1 MAIKNPNGEMT
12 RAHILVLIASCLMA
26 WGVMGMLNAYGVFFT
41 PMGEALGVGR
51 AAVTLHLSIRT
62 LVMGLAAPLAAF
74 LLKKQVNPKKTMPFG
89 MILFLGSS
97 IVIARAK
104 SVILVDVLAAVAGF
118 GLSFIS
124 FMFITI
130 ILGNWFHKNLGTF
143 SGIAIAFSGIGSAI
157 ASPSVTGMLS
167 AMDYETVYIIYAA
180 VTMLMVVPILFV
192 PFWPQR
198 IGLKP
203 YGEGA
208 PAEEGKEKSKKT
220 TVTAN
225 LNLPYKVISGVSLI
239 LFLIT
244 LLLVGD
250 TSLNSHLPSLAIS
263 NGFSAETGALL
274 LSASMIG
281 NLTFKLLL
289 GVIIDR
295 WGVIKGFMVV
305 LTTTICGFV
314 LILFSK
320 GSVVP
325 LLLGGY
331 LYGTVFSIG
340 SLGLSLLTRYI
351 YGNEQ
356 YSQVYSIITVLTSVG
371 SASFVTII
379 GAMYDATGSY
389 RAPVIMGIVIAAS
402 LFTLVLFLA
411 GLSKKESKKV
421 AVQIEV

>member
-62 LVMGLAAPLAAF
+62 LVTGLAAPLAAF
-74 LLKKQVNPKKTMPFG
+74 LLKKRVSPKKTMPFG
-89 MILFLGSS
+89 MILYLVSS
-97 IVIARAK
+97 IVIAKSK
-104 SVILVDVLAAVAGF
+104 SVILVDILAAVAGF

-157 ASPSVTGMLS
+157 ASPVVTKMLS
-167 AMDYETVYIIYAA
+167 AMPYETVYILYAA
-180 VTMLMVVPILFV
+180 ITMLMVVPILFV

-198 IGLKP
+198 VGLKP

-208 PAEEGKEKSKKT
+208 PEEDAAKAKNKT
-220 TVTAN
+220 ATEN

-295 WGVIKGFMVV
+295 WGVIKGFLVV

-340 SLGLSLLTRYI
+340 SLGLSILTRYI

-356 YSQVYSIITVLTSVG
+356 YNQVYSIITVLTSIG
-371 SASFVTII
+371 SASFVTIV
-379 GAMYDATGSY
+379 GSMYDSTGSY
-389 RAPVIMGIVIAAS
+389 RAPVIMGIVIAAV
-402 LFTLVLFLA
+402 LFALVLILTI
-411 GLSKKESKKV
+411 LSKKEPKK
-421 AVQIEV
+421 AAETTEI

>member
-12 RAHILVLIASCLMA
+12 RAHILVLVASCLMA

-51 AAVTLHLSIRT
+51 AAITLHLSIRT
-62 LVMGLAAPLAAF
+62 LVTGLAAPLAAF
-74 LLKKQVNPKKTMPFG
+74 LLKKRVSPKKTMPFG
-89 MILFLGSS
+89 MILYLVSS
-97 IVIARAK
+97 ILIAKAK
-104 SVILVDVLAAVAGF
+104 SVILVDILAAVAGF

-157 ASPSVTGMLS
+157 ASPVVTKML
-167 AMDYETVYIIYAA
+167 AVMEYETVYILYAA
-180 VTMLMVVPILFV
+180 ITMLMVVPILFV

-208 PAEEGKEKSKKT
+208 APEENTKKKT
-220 TVTAN
+220 GIAN
-225 LNLPYKVISGVSLI
+225 LNIPYRVVSGISIV

-305 LTTTICGFV
+305 LISTVTGFV
-314 LILFSK
+314 LILVSK
-320 GSVVP
+320 GAVVP
-325 LLLGGY
+325 LLVGGY
-331 LYGTVFSIG
+331 LYGTIFSIG
-340 SLGLSLLTRYI
+340 SLGLSILTRYI

-356 YSQVYSIITVLTSVG
+356 YNQVYSIITVLTSVG

-379 GAMYDATGSY
+379 GSMYDATGSY
-389 RAPVIMGIVIAAS
+389 RLPVLMGIGIAVS
-402 LFTLVLFLA
+402 IFVLVLCLA
-411 GLSKKESKKV
+411 ILAKKETAKAAEQKTE
-421 AVQIEV
+421 AA